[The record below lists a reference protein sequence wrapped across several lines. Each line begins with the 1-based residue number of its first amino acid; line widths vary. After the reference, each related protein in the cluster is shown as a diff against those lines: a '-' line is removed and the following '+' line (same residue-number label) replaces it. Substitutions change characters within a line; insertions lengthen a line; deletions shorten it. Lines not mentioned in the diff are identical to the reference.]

1 MVLFGKRAL
10 ALGLC
15 AGLLWAGCTGCAA
28 GTAASTQAASASS
41 APAGSAQADGDA
53 PQQEASTPALVS
65 QFIKETHPNPFT
77 IMSETE
83 FDAAIA
89 ELEEKWDSL
98 PEDEA
103 YYSLQAIV
111 AGLGDAHTSI
121 AFPAALAQPLLPMKL
136 VCYDGHWVI
145 LAVSDLYPELA
156 GKELVAIN
164 GVEIG
169 EIRDCLST
177 IISHE
182 TEQWV
187 NQQCCSYF
195 LILHNLQYAG
205 VTDRLDTVFITVR
218 DYLTGEE
225 STVAMDPLTE
235 SISDPEAISIYS
247 PLAPTLKE
255 DHYNYGATLLDD
267 DMLYIQYNVC
277 YEDPDLS
284 MQDFADSLEEQY
296 LADPPHKIVVDL
308 RYNGG
313 GLSNVIDPLLDTLD
327 QFVAEGCQLYGL
339 IGPGSFSS
347 GRMNAVDLKLHGALL
362 VGEPVGNLF
371 AFGNITTYSLP
382 DGNTLVCSTSD
393 MTDTSRWPQAA
404 YATDGL
410 VLPDVEVVQTVPD
423 FLNGIDSAL
432 EYVKALD

>member
-1 MVLFGKRAL
+1 MFLLGKRAL

-15 AGLLWAGCTGCAA
+15 ACLLLTGCAASTASTSA
-28 GTAASTQAASASS
+28 GTAASE
-41 APAGSAQADGDA
+41 PAGSAASAEADA
-53 PQQEASTPALVS
+53 QEESTPAMVS
-65 QFIKETHPNPFT
+65 RLIKETHPDPFT
-77 IMSETE
+77 IMSEAD

-89 ELEEKWDSL
+89 ALEEEWDSL

-103 YYSLQAIV
+103 YFALQAIV

-121 AFPAALAQPLLPMKL
+121 SLPAALASPFLPLKL
-136 VCYDGHWVI
+136 ACYDGHWVI
-145 LAVSDLYPELA
+145 LAVSNLYPELA
-156 GKELVAIN
+156 GKELAAIN

-169 EIRDCLST
+169 EIRDRLST

-187 NQQCCSYF
+187 DQKCCTYF
-195 LILHNLQYAG
+195 LSLHNLHYAG
-205 VTDRLDTVFITVR
+205 VTDRLDSVSITAR

-225 STVAMDPLTE
+225 STVAMDFTE
-235 SISDPEAISIYS
+235 SQFVPEILSIYS
-247 PLAPTLKE
+247 PLAPTLFGSSR
-255 DHYNYGATLLDD
+255 NYGSTLLDD
-267 DMLYIQYNVC
+267 DILYIQYNTC
-277 YEDPDLS
+277 YEDPDRP
-284 MQDFADSLEEQY
+284 MQDFASALEEYY

-327 QFVAEGCQLYGL
+327 KFVAEGCQLYSL

-382 DGNTLVCSTSD
+382 DGNTLVCST
-393 MTDTSRWPQAA
+393 TKTSQFPQAA

-423 FLNGIDSAL
+423 FLNGIDSAV
-432 EYVKALD
+432 EYVKSLD

>member
-28 GTAASTQAASASS
+28 GTASTQAAPASS
-41 APAGSAQADGDA
+41 ALADSTQTDGDA
-53 PQQEASTPALVS
+53 PQQEGSTPALVS
-65 QFIKETHPNPFT
+65 QFIKETHPDPFT
-77 IMSETE
+77 IMSEAD

-103 YYSLQAIV
+103 YFALQAIV

-121 AFPAALAQPLLPMKL
+121 SLPDALSLPVLPLKL
-136 VCYDGHWVI
+136 ACYDGHWII
-145 LAVSDLYPELA
+145 LAASSLYPELA

-169 EIRDCLST
+169 EIRDRLSA

-187 NQQCCSYF
+187 NQQCCKYF
-195 LILHNLQYAG
+195 LILHNLKYAG
-205 VTDRLDTVFITVR
+205 VTDRLDTVSITAR

-225 STVAMDPLTE
+225 STVAMDSLTG

-247 PLAPTLKE
+247 PLASTLKE
-255 DHYNYGATLLDD
+255 GNYNYGATLLDD
-267 DMLYIQYNVC
+267 GVLYIQYNVC

-284 MQDFADSLEEQY
+284 MQDFAGSLEEQY

-327 QFVAEGCQLYGL
+327 KFVAEGSQLYSL

-371 AFGNITTYSLP
+371 AFGNVTTYSLP
-382 DGNTLVCSTSD
+382 DGNTLICST
-393 MTDTSRWPQAA
+393 TETSKFSQAA

>member
-28 GTAASTQAASASS
+28 GTASTQAAPASS
-41 APAGSAQADGDA
+41 APAGSAQTDGDA
-53 PQQEASTPALVS
+53 PQQEGSTPALVS

-77 IMSETE
+77 IMSEAE

-121 AFPAALAQPLLPMKL
+121 SLPDALSLPVLPMKL
-136 VCYDGHWVI
+136 ACYDGHWVI
-145 LAVSDLYPELA
+145 LAVSDLYSELA

-169 EIRDCLST
+169 EIRDRLSA

-187 NQQCCSYF
+187 NQQCCKYF
-195 LILHNLQYAG
+195 LVLHNLQYAG
-205 VTDRLDTVFITVR
+205 VTDRLDTVSITAR
-218 DYLTGEE
+218 EYLTGEE
-225 STVAMDPLTE
+225 STVTMDSLTE
-235 SISDPEAISIYS
+235 SISDPEAISVYS
-247 PLAPTLKE
+247 PLASTLKE
-255 DHYNYGATLLDD
+255 NNYNYGATLLDN

-284 MQDFADSLEEQY
+284 MQDFAGSLEEQY

-313 GLSNVIDPLLDTLD
+313 GSSLVIKPLLDTLEKFL
-327 QFVAEGCQLYGL
+327 QQGSQLYCL
-339 IGPGSFSS
+339 IGARTFSS
-347 GRMNAVDLKLHGALL
+347 GLFAATDLRALGACLI
-362 VGEPVGNLF
+362 GEPTGGI
-371 AFGNITTYSLP
+371 FGFGELQLLPLPNGSTLYCSSKDFSRSSAAQLYSTN
-382 DGNTLVCSTSD
+382 GH
-393 MTDTSRWPQAA
+393 
-404 YATDGL
+404 